1 LTETAVLSSG
11 SAGKVCSVHAG
22 AKLTGI
28 NSNDTLIA
36 LKKRPHLC
44 LVLLLGLFTW
54 SSGSL
59 WAQELLEKRIS
70 FRAADESLDQVLGK
84 ISDLGGFSF
93 SYSPDAIEVR
103 GRVTYQA
110 NNLSVREVLN
120 ELFKGRVK
128 FKQRKK
134 FIILQKNNTPEDVR
148 PPENFQLNGYVT
160 DNRTGE
166 RLANASIFEPV
177 TLASAV
183 SNDYG
188 YYKIKL
194 PTAPADIRLEVRKEE
209 YVGRSITVT
218 NRKDAFLPII
228 LNPDTLKS
236 IAAAPLKISLRI
248 QAQDP
253 KIEIPPLEARA
264 NNPAFTDT
272 TRKYGFP
279 DQPEKLK
286 NTYRKVQS
294 ELVSAFASARQSVNT
309 RNIQDTLHRSFQA
322 SLLPFL
328 GTNHQLSGNIVNDV
342 SINLIAGYA
351 MGVNQ
356 IEIGAVMNVVRGNV
370 KGFQLAGVGNI
381 VGNDVNGFQY
391 ANVLNITLGN
401 VSGFQGSNSINFAG
415 KNLRGLQVAGVGN
428 VVVGTLHG
436 WQISTGYNYANTVRS
451 GHQIGLVNYSDST
464 ATIPFGLFSYVR
476 SNGYRRYEFATN
488 EFNYFNFAFKTG
500 VSRFYNVFTLG
511 FNGLAPDRS
520 LCTVGYGF
528 GTSQNL
534 GRSWAVDADLTGQ
547 LVLVRN
553 QKLDELPAGMV
564 RFAPSIEKKLNKR
577 LALFAGPSLNLL
589 ATNSRKSLI
598 VESRGIQ
605 PLWLHGK
612 SEQANGYGWL
622 GFQVGVRFCNRI

>member
-1 LTETAVLSSG
+1 M
-11 SAGKVCSVHAG
+11 HA
-22 AKLTGI
+22 TRRTVTT
-28 NSNDTLIA
+28 NVMSNNCIIA
-36 LKKRPHLC
+36 LKNRLRC
-44 LVLLLGLFTW
+44 CSAILLVLFTLGP
-54 SSGSL
+54 GSL

-93 SYSPDAIEVR
+93 SYSPDAVDVR

-110 NNLSVREVLN
+110 NNLSIREILTD
-120 ELFKGRVK
+120 LFKGRVI

-134 FIILQKNNTPEDVR
+134 FIILHKNTAPEQVR
-148 PPENFQLNGYVT
+148 PPENFQLNGYVI

-177 TLASAV
+177 TLASTV

-194 PTAPADIRLEVRKEE
+194 PTVPANIRLEVRKVE
-209 YVGRSITVT
+209 YVGRSIPVT
-218 NRKDAFLPII
+218 NRQDAFLPII

-236 IAAAPLKISLRI
+236 ITGAPLKLSLRL
-248 QAQDP
+248 QTPDP
-253 KIEIPPLEARA
+253 KIEIPPLEARVYDRSA
-264 NNPAFTDT
+264 TDT
-272 TRKYGFP
+272 TRKLGYP
-279 DQPEKLK
+279 DQSEKLK
-286 NTYRKVQS
+286 LTYHKVQS
-294 ELVSAFASARQSVNT
+294 ELVSAFASARQAINT
-309 RNIQDTLHRSFQA
+309 RNIQDTLHRRFQA

-351 MGVNQ
+351 LGVNQ
-356 IEIGAVMNVVRGNV
+356 LEIGAVMNVIRGNV
-370 KGFQLAGVGNI
+370 KGFQLAGVSNI

-401 VSGFQGSNSINFAG
+401 VSGLQGSHSINFVG
-415 KNLRGLQVAGVGN
+415 KNLRGVQVAGVGN

-451 GHQIGLVNYSDST
+451 GHQIGLVNYTDST

-476 SNGYRRYEFATN
+476 TNGYRRYEFSTN
-488 EFNYFNFAFKTG
+488 ELNYFNFSFKTG

-511 FNGLAPDRS
+511 FNGLASDRA
-520 LCTVGYGF
+520 LGTVGYGF

-534 GRSWAVDADLTGQ
+534 GRGWAADADLTGH
-547 LVLVRN
+547 LVLVKN
-553 QKLDELPAGMV
+553 QTLDELPAGMV
-564 RFAPSIEKKLNKR
+564 RFAASIEKKLNKR
-577 LALFAGPSLNLL
+577 IALFAGPSLNLL
-589 ATNSRKSLI
+589 ATHPSRPLK
-598 VESRGIQ
+598 VESRGMQ
-605 PLWLHGK
+605 PLWLRGGPERA
-612 SEQANGYGWL
+612 SGYGWL
-622 GFQVGVRFCNRI
+622 GFQAGLRFCNKI